1 MSLKESFEKAVKE
14 SKELSK
20 RPDNET
26 LLKLYSLYK
35 QATEGDMDPNTPTPG
50 MFDFVNKAKHD
61 AWKKLNGMSSEAAM
75 DEYIKLYEQ
84 LKGA

>member
-1 MSLKESFEKAVKE
+1 MDLKENFEIAVKE
-14 SKELSK
+14 SKELTK

-35 QATEGDMDPNTPTPG
+35 QATEGDMDLNTPAPG
-50 MFDFVNKAKHD
+50 MFDFINKAKHD
-61 AWKKLNGMSSEAAM
+61 AWKKLSGTSSESAM
-75 DEYIKLYEQ
+75 EQYIALFNQ

>member
-1 MSLKESFEKAVKE
+1 MSLKESFDQAVKE
-14 SKELSK
+14 SKELTK

-26 LLKLYSLYK
+26 LLKMYSLYK
-35 QATEGDMDPNTPTPG
+35 QATEGDMPADTPAPG

-61 AWKKLNGMSSEAAM
+61 AWKSRSGTSSEAAM
-75 DEYIKLYEQ
+75 EEYIQIFQQ

>member
-1 MSLKESFEKAVKE
+1 MSNLNESFEQAVKE

-35 QATEGDMDPNTPTPG
+35 QATDGDMPDDAEKPK
-50 MFDFVNKAKHD
+50 MFDFVAQAKYD
-61 AWKKLNGMSSEAAM
+61 AWKNRKGTSSNEAMQAYV
-75 DEYIKLYEQ
+75 DLVTA
-84 LKGA
+84 LKG

>member
-1 MSLKESFEKAVKE
+1 MSLQENFETAVKE

-35 QATEGDMDPNTPTPG
+35 QATEGDIDPSTPPPG
-50 MFDFVNKAKHD
+50 MFDIVNKAKQE
-61 AWKKLNGMSSEAAM
+61 AWKKLSGTSQDAAM
-75 DEYIKLYEQ
+75 EQYIQTVET
-84 LKGA
+84 LKRG